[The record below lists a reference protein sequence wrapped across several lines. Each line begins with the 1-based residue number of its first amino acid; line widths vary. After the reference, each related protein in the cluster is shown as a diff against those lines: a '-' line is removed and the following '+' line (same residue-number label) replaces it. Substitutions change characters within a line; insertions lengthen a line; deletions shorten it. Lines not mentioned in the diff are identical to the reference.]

1 MAYLGKDVI
10 GILSH
15 NKVMDTMTG
24 DGSDTT
30 LTLSRTPGAAGNVE
44 VYLDG
49 IYQTPNVEYT
59 LSGNT
64 ITFLLTSSIVDTSA
78 NIPGLSRPSAFLIV
92 ALIFRFLVSESITG
106 S

>member
-30 LTLSRTPGAAGNVE
+30 LTLSRTPSRIYFRVKNMKKAITREPKIGA
-44 VYLDG
+44 
-49 IYQTPNVEYT
+49 P
-59 LSGNT
+59 
-64 ITFLLTSSIVDTSA
+64 TSA
-78 NIPGLSRPSAFLIV
+78 KN
-92 ALIFRFLVSESITG
+92 SIQFIILPLFM
-106 S
+106 